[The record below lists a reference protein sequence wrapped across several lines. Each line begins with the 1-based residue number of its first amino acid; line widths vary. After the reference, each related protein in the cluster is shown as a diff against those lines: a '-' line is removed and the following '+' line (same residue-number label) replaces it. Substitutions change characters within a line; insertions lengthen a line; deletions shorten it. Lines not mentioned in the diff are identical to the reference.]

1 MRIRRIVTVVITA
14 AALALTAAVGI
25 AVAGPALANEVGTN
39 GA

>member
-1 MRIRRIVTVVITA
+1 MRIRRIVAIVITA

-25 AVAGPALANEVGTN
+25 AVAAPAFANEVGSG